1 MSHSRVSYL
10 KVQHNKKGNS
20 KRGRAFLY
28 LKRRVAA
35 EVEQRLD
42 DADVALVDGDVEGSL
57 PSLVPDVDVLKL
69 FFVTDEEPE

>member
-1 MSHSRVSYL
+1 L
-10 KVQHNKKGNS
+10 
-20 KRGRAFLY
+20 LY

-57 PSLVPDVDVLKL
+57 PSLVPDVDVTKPFFRSLTKRPNKL
-69 FFVTDEEPE
+69 DRLSLANLS

>member
-1 MSHSRVSYL
+1 
-10 KVQHNKKGNS
+10 
-20 KRGRAFLY
+20 
-28 LKRRVAA
+28 VAA